1 MANKYVPEDLSL
13 MEAACVNWVL
23 SAIKADILSGT
34 PSGKAIDKALQEIE
48 RNTYP
53 SESDPDVS
61 S

>member
-48 RNTYP
+48 RNAYP